1 MSYKVT
7 SKTPQVNGEFES
19 KVQLAI
25 RFMLE
30 DVHRFSIP
38 KTPKEHGNLRAD
50 VLKSVQR
57 RRGTIAWSKNYAI
70 YQEKKQ
76 FTNYTTP
83 GTGPHF
89 AEDAVR
95 EVVGKSDQYWRR
107 VGLK

>member
-1 MSYKVT
+1 MSYKVN
-7 SKTPQVNGEFES
+7 SNTPQLNNEFEN

-30 DVHRFSIP
+30 DIHRVSLP

-50 VLKSVQR
+50 VLKQVQR

-76 FTNYTTP
+76 FSNYTTP

-89 AEDAVR
+89 AEDSVR
-95 EVVGKSDQYWRR
+95 FVANNSDQYWRK